1 MTTDTPA
8 RLLQLLSLLQTPR
21 EWPGGELADRLG
33 VSRRTVRRDIERLRD
48 LGYPVQASMGADGGY
63 RLVAGKAMPPLV
75 LDDEE
80 AVAIAVGLRA
90 GAGHAL
96 EGVDEA
102 SVRAL
107 AKLEQVLPGRLRH
120 RVSTLQAATT
130 PLTSGDG
137 ATIAPE
143 TLTVMASAVAGNE
156 RLRFSYRA
164 ADGTE
169 SRRLTEPH
177 RLVSTG
183 RRWYLVAYDLDR
195 ADWRTFR
202 VDRVG
207 DPFATGA
214 RFAPRELPTGSAAE
228 FLRRSMYR
236 AQESYEAVVTFA
248 APPAKVTAR
257 LPHWVGAPEP
267 LADGRCRLRATVND
281 PKDWLAV
288 RLAMTGLPFTV
299 EAPPELAEATR
310 ALGARLM
317 EAGGGLGTGGA
328 QGTAGTGSP
337 RGTGSAQGTA
347 GTGDAGDAGS
357 AAGAPG
363 PTAAAGTANAGS
375 AADATCPAGT
385 EGAGHAESPAGAP
398 GPTAA
403 AGTAKAGSAGGT
415 ASAGTADAA
424 GAADAAE

>member
-33 VSRRTVRRDIERLRD
+33 VSRRTVRRDVERLRD
-48 LGYPVQASMGADGGY
+48 LGYPVQATMGSDGGY

-143 TLTVMASAVAGNE
+143 TLTVMASTVAGHE
-156 RLRFSYRA
+156 RLRFAYRA

-169 SRRLTEPH
+169 SRRLTEPY

-195 ADWRTFR
+195 EDWRTFR
-202 VDRVG
+202 VDRVS

-228 FLRRSMYR
+228 YLRRSMYR
-236 AQESYEAVVTFA
+236 ARESYDVVVTFT
-248 APPAKVTAR
+248 APATTVAAR
-257 LPHWVGAPEP
+257 LPHWMGAPEP
-267 LADGRCRLRATVND
+267 LDEGSCRLRATVSD
-281 PKDWLAV
+281 PKDWMAV
-288 RLAMTGLPFTV
+288 RLAMLGYDFTV
-299 EAPPELAEATR
+299 QEPAELVAAVRTLGDRLTR
-310 ALGARLM
+310 A
-317 EAGGGLGTGGA
+317 
-328 QGTAGTGSP
+328 
-337 RGTGSAQGTA
+337 
-347 GTGDAGDAGS
+347 AGDG
-357 AAGAPG
+357 GER
-363 PTAAAGTANAGS
+363 
-375 AADATCPAGT
+375 PA
-385 EGAGHAESPAGAP
+385 AGHAGD
-398 GPTAA
+398 
-403 AGTAKAGSAGGT
+403 GG
-415 ASAGTADAA
+415 
-424 GAADAAE
+424 